1 MSVRSPQ
8 WWNILMLSIDPSTFC
23 DTAVD
28 TYSEG
33 TQLAAL
39 PTAQGRAA
47 YMKQQGDSQKRERA
61 SGNFH
66 PRGF

>member
-1 MSVRSPQ
+1 
-8 WWNILMLSIDPSTFC
+8 MLSIDPSTFC